1 MTILKVQCKVWDNVS
16 TESPLK
22 VMKSPF
28 YFTLKVIFVLK
39 IFRFLPGLFGHV
51 ENDLIRKI
59 RLISKIMMLRPGWQ
73 AIVVYILPNIV
84 SKGNL
89 TRKFGQLLE
98 YNMRNIFLEKS
109 YKSSILR
116 PFSKKAK
123 LSIAL
128 DQ

>member
-1 MTILKVQCKVWDNVS
+1 
-16 TESPLK
+16 
-22 VMKSPF
+22 MKSPF

-59 RLISKIMMLRPGWQ
+59 RLISKIMMLQPGWQ